1 MSGSSNEYVTLP
13 GSLDVKKH
21 FAVTPMDKS
30 HVDIYRSCPGEVLF
44 ETCFRDE
51 CNWNTVHVTLISNR
65 S

>member
-13 GSLDVKKH
+13 GSLDAKKH

-30 HVDIYRSCPGEVLF
+30 HVDICRSCPGEVLV

-51 CNWNTVHVTLISNR
+51 CN
-65 S
+65 